1 MIICSRLKELVMTV
15 ESLRKENE
23 NLKEEMNEKEKK
35 SVEPGDA
42 WRKKYL

>member
-23 NLKEEMNEKEKK
+23 NLKEEMTGKRKEIC
-35 SVEPGDA
+35 
-42 WRKKYL
+42 